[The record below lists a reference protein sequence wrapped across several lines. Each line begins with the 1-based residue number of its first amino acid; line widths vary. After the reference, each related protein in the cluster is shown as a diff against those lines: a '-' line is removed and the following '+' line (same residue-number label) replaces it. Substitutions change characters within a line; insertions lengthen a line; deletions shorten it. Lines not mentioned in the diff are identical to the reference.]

1 MAFDQKFLNMIIKQA
16 KQTKQAT
23 GIMPNILE
31 IGIDVAK
38 KFKVRPGRYKLINGK
53 LIFEEPD
60 FMDAT

>member
-1 MAFDQKFLNMIIKQA
+1 MIIKQA